1 MSKVIVFK
9 IQYWDSNQESLTLNP
24 TDLLLNL
31 NIGFCVVLFLKQV
44 CADTGH
50 RGRRDLNTRHI
61 VKETS
66 LICQVSESR
75 DIKSLVCGH
84 NYFLDQFTW

>member
-31 NIGFCVVLFLKQV
+31 NIGFCVVFKAGL
-44 CADTGH
+44 C
-50 RGRRDLNTRHI
+50 
-61 VKETS
+61 
-66 LICQVSESR
+66 
-75 DIKSLVCGH
+75 
-84 NYFLDQFTW
+84 